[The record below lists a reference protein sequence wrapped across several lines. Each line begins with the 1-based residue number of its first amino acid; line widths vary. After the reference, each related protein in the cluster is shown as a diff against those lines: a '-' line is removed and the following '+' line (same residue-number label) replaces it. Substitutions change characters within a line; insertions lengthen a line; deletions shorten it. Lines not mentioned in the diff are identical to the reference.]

1 MYEKPIS
8 IVSNLYKF
16 AITIYWLNAK
26 DNKLYWQDK
35 AGFTLRNFDKQE
47 QALIPLE
54 MELTYI
60 IYNRLFITST
70 R

>member
-1 MYEKPIS
+1 MQRTIS
-8 IVSNLYKF
+8 CIG
-16 AITIYWLNAK
+16 
-26 DNKLYWQDK
+26 QDK